1 MPETLPVEAPWYK
14 CGYAANARVLING
27 VAKMINETFAAIFGA
42 DQTDVFAVFMVF
54 LVVAIV
60 AGLLTYM
67 FRKMKK

>member
-1 MPETLPVEAPWYK
+1 MPVTLPAEVPWYQ
-14 CGYAANARVLING
+14 CGYASNARVLFSG
-27 VAKMINETFAAIFGA
+27 VIKMINETFSAIFGA

-67 FRKMKK
+67 LRKMKK

>member
-1 MPETLPVEAPWYK
+1 MPETLPVEVPWSK
-14 CGYAANARVLING
+14 CGYAASARVLIEG

-67 FRKMKK
+67 LRKMKK

>member
-1 MPETLPVEAPWYK
+1 
-14 CGYAANARVLING
+14 
-27 VAKMINETFAAIFGA
+27 MINETFAAIFGA

-60 AGLLTYM
+60 AGLLLYM

>member
-1 MPETLPVEAPWYK
+1 MPVSLPAEVPWYK
-14 CGYAANARVLING
+14 CGYAADARVLFGG
-27 VAKMINETFAAIFGA
+27 VIKMINETFAAIFGA

-60 AGLLTYM
+60 AGLLLYM

>member
-1 MPETLPVEAPWYK
+1 M
-14 CGYAANARVLING
+14 ING

>member
-1 MPETLPVEAPWYK
+1 MPVSLPAEVPWYK

-27 VAKMINETFAAIFGA
+27 VVEMINETFAAIFGA